1 MGNFLPKWE
10 LSLFKT
16 GYSSF
21 HNILSSLYSYNSLS
35 INIILSC
42 VISSL
47 IVCSY
52 VFKFADVVHPVRHN
66 SIQNINP
73 YYIEKLMREAVDCYE
88 SIPMLSALLK
98 SKIYELLWK
107 RVDAYIKANFKG
119 DKLYYY
125 FRTLNICGK
134 LI

>member
-1 MGNFLPKWE
+1 MSKCKYWQFENLNGYRPMTLFYTE
-10 LSLFKT
+10 LSVAEDYGANAVQGIFEICFDMAVNSGIAYLTELVLVLICK
-16 GYSSF
+16 SEE
-21 HNILSSLYSYNSLS
+21 LYNS
-35 INIILSC
+35 
-42 VISSL
+42 
-47 IVCSY
+47 
-52 VFKFADVVHPVRHN
+52 DR
-66 SIQNINP
+66 
-73 YYIEKLMREAVDCYE
+73 
-88 SIPMLSALLK
+88 AL